1 MNGKKDVFRS
11 DPGGTSRRTRL
22 RGGSEATG
30 AGSAKSSAK
39 LSRTD
44 QHRIGDLLQ
53 RVYDD
58 VVSEGVPDRFKA
70 LLEQLEPPTPAAQ
83 PGAAGPLIG
92 DQRESLPPAT
102 NLQDKE
108 TSG

>member
-1 MNGKKDVFRS
+1 MNGKKDVLRS
-11 DPGGTSRRTRL
+11 VPNGTSRRTRA
-22 RGGSEATG
+22 RGGDDTT
-30 AGSAKSSAK
+30 GSAKNSAK

-70 LLEQLEPPTPAAQ
+70 LLEQLEPPAAVSQSGSVETPT
-83 PGAAGPLIG
+83 G
-92 DQRESLPPAT
+92 DQRESLPPTT